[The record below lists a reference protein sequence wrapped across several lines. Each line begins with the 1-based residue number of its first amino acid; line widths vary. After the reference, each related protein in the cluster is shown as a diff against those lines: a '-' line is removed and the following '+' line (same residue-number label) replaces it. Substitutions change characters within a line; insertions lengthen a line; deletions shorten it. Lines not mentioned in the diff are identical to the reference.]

1 MNILLQSIIAYKDL
15 LRAILRQML
24 ETFLKPN
31 ERFVRQCLHG
41 RKNLNTLIQ
50 VENLF
55 VFEEKKRFF
64 NVSLFWSLRIKL

>member
-31 ERFVRQCLHG
+31 ALWGNVYTVEKTWTPWSKSKICLFSK
-41 RKNLNTLIQ
+41 RKKDSLMSPS
-50 VENLF
+50 
-55 VFEEKKRFF
+55 FE
-64 NVSLFWSLRIKL
+64 VSE